1 MTREE
6 AEGLLAIARE
16 AKLLGPDAKSWI
28 DRLAPNRQDLAE
40 AVRFLAEN
48 GDEEAAAELGANV
61 WRLWLV
67 LGDISGGRQMLSAA
81 LDAGQGKP
89 SHVRSLALYGDG
101 ALAFRAGAQHDSQV
115 GNEEALAAARPGGQR
130 ERE

>member
-1 MTREE
+1 MEGLMKREE

-28 DRLAPNRQDLAE
+28 DRLAPKRQDFVEAE
-40 AVRFLAEN
+40 RFLAEN

-67 LGDISGGRQMLSAA
+67 LGDIAGGRQNVAAA
-81 LDAGQGKP
+81 LVVGQGKP
-89 SHVRSLALYGDG
+89 SHAPAPAHYGDVSLAS
-101 ALAFRAGAQHDSQV
+101 RVGAQHVS
-115 GNEEALAAARPGGQR
+115 
-130 ERE
+130 

>member
-1 MTREE
+1 MRREE

-16 AKLLGPDAKSWI
+16 ANLLGPDAKSWI
-28 DRLAPNRQDLAE
+28 DRLAPKRQDLVE

-67 LGDISGGRQMLSAA
+67 LGDIAGGRQMLSAA
-81 LDAGQGKP
+81 LGVRQGKP
-89 SHVRSLALYGDG
+89 SRVRRDLPPELASGIAHESRRFPIRGRRDL
-101 ALAFRAGAQHDSQV
+101 
-115 GNEEALAAARPGGQR
+115 E
-130 ERE
+130 